1 MAKNKEE
8 KGLKKKIAVVRV
20 RGRIHIR
27 EEIESTLKLLNL
39 NRVNHCVI
47 IEDTPQNRGMINK
60 VKDYVTWGEID
71 VETLTKMLEKRGRL
85 PGNRRLDEGYMKK
98 TAYKSI
104 KKFADGFMKSNA
116 DIKSTGIK
124 PVFRLRP
131 PKKGYERA
139 GVKKPFSVGGA
150 IGYRR
155 EEINSLLNRMI

>member
-1 MAKNKEE
+1 MAK
-8 KGLKKKIAVVRV
+8 KGDLKRKIAVVRV

-27 EEIESTLKLLNL
+27 GDIKSTLKLLNL

-71 VETLTKMLEKRGRL
+71 KETLTRMLEKRGRL
-85 PGNRRLDEGYMKK
+85 PGNRRLDEMYMKK
-98 TAYKSI
+98 TSYKSI
-104 KKFADGFMKSNA
+104 KKFADSFMKSDA
-116 DIKSTGIK
+116 DIKSIDIK

-131 PKKGYERA
+131 PKTGYERG

-150 IGYRR
+150 LGYRR
-155 EEINSLLNRMI
+155 EEINNLLKRMI